1 MNPHKNSVRNQ
12 GPGSYP
18 GDTGGP
24 AGPGQASDGQS
35 WAAAGS
41 RDPRAIIPGNPD
53 NLYATARRQ
62 QRDADAFGAH
72 GTRWRKVD
80 FGQWAG
86 AAHDAAVAKA
96 LDYSGEQFAF
106 CQRMALT
113 AQATTLYADVL
124 TWAQGKARDA
134 VSKLDQADR
143 LDPPHP
149 TTTDNSDSGGD
160 GEEDNGARKQAV
172 SLREDATHTIREA
185 QARIAQAE
193 RDYGTTLA
201 TLRARPEGQHRILGD
216 PEPFPVPPPSHP
228 VTAPASAVFTLMTAA
243 ATATPDTLAADTCAL
258 LTSPLHSGSGLTTA
272 TGAVPTPPAVRTA
285 PLPPAASP
293 YPPPSARRPTL
304 APGHRPTEPTPPGE
318 HPSPITPRNTGP
330 TADTPNT
337 TPDPTP
343 TGHHNTGNQATQ
355 DQATGNQATGG
366 RSDDGTTP
374 QGERPSG
381 GAHPSPPLS
390 LQPSGQPQVPSVE
403 RPDIP
408 HPPAPP
414 SHPLIYAPAPPEPPA
429 LAPREAPVTPPDVS
443 VPPMPA
449 APSSPD
455 TGQPHHTPPHAH
467 QHQPRHAPLRQPE
480 SPDPRN
486 PLGLDHDTD
495 HGTGDGHS
503 PTTGTVTGPPDP
515 ARTPPHGPDH
525 PAHPGAATGP
535 SGTPTAVE
543 PVPVP
548 RPGGVEI
555 APGVWIP
562 AVVVAVASGLYG
574 LHTLRRR
581 HAETLG
587 RRVSHYPDVTPTGRD
602 LHRAHLARTT
612 RDRDPLDYDHP
623 GIRDTTELPAWATPQ
638 PGQPAPWPIDTTP
651 TTPVI
656 AAVPDNGPP
665 EHHGPP
671 PARQPARHHQRP
683 AEPPTPIPT
692 PTQIDVGEDPCGL
705 VLVWDL
711 VAAPGI
717 GIYGADAGNVT
728 RAIMITTLAG
738 HTRANPDLPATGR
751 VIIPAPDALDLLDTD
766 GADHLIPAGLHI
778 TPDPHTALD
787 ILDAAYHH
795 RATTALDPADDGP
808 PGWPLL
814 VLILTGVPTD
824 PATAQ
829 RLRDTLDAAHHHR
842 LNITAVIGGAW
853 PSGASIEVSAHP
865 VTVTATHGPGTEHL
879 HGARLYTLPT
889 GRTRHLLT
897 QLTHPNVFDHHT
909 HQPDTGPADTWTDT
923 TEHAST
929 DNHTNP
935 DHRHNQH
942 DLSGE
947 SCPPRA
953 PDPTDTHPQD
963 NADTAAQSSE
973 PDTAWTAPDHTEEPH
988 TATPHDPTSPDTTA
1002 PTALIPTSPD
1012 PHTGPDTHHPTNS
1025 AKDSAEDVSDPAG
1038 EEQHPDEEAS
1048 DTPEVPDAECDP
1060 DTPARGLRLR
1070 VFGKVHLLWT
1080 TPPDYTSDSQR
1091 ITRTIAVSNRQA
1103 ELLLY
1108 LALHP
1113 AGARREAIAA
1123 ALWPDN
1129 IRPGLPTNT
1138 VNTTLSRLRTCV
1150 HEGTDGT
1157 VDNLVPATGNGEC
1170 ALDATLIDVD
1180 YWTYREGLDNHHN
1193 TTPDQRARQRLAAVT
1208 LHQGELGEGLT
1219 SSWIEPFRQDTIR
1232 TTLDAATSLTHTPN
1246 TLDPDLVLD
1255 ALERARQLEPYNEKT
1270 YQEIIKL
1277 HRRNGRTDAATRTY
1291 HTLKRKLAE
1300 IDTTPTPETQKL
1312 ITQTHQS
1319 TNVPRLKTNP
1329 QPRKQHTNR
1338 TPHIP
1343 STPLPK

>member
-1 MNPHKNSVRNQ
+1 MNPHKNPDSNQ
-12 GPGSYP
+12 GPVSYP

-24 AGPGQASDGQS
+24 AGPGQESDEQS
-35 WAAAGS
+35 SAAAGS

-62 QRDADAFGAH
+62 QRDAEAFDTH

-106 CQRMALT
+106 SQRMALT
-113 AQATTLYADVL
+113 ARATTLYADVL
-124 TWAQGKARDA
+124 AWAQGKARDA
-134 VSKLDQADR
+134 VHKLDQADR

-149 TTTDNSDSGGD
+149 TTHTSDNSGSGGEQDSGT
-160 GEEDNGARKQAV
+160 RKQAA
-172 SLREDATHTIREA
+172 SLREDATHTIRQA

-193 RDYGTTLA
+193 HDYDTTLA
-201 TLRARPEGQHRILGD
+201 TLRARPEGQHRIVGD
-216 PEPFPVPPPSHP
+216 PEPFPVPRPFIP
-228 VTAPASAVFTLMTAA
+228 VTAPAPAVFTLMTAA
-243 ATATPDTLAADTCAL
+243 ATTPPATPDAPAADTCAL
-258 LTSPLHSGSGLTTA
+258 PTSPPHSGLGTA
-272 TGAVPTPPAVRTA
+272 TGAVPTPATVRTA
-285 PLPPAASP
+285 PPPPAASP
-293 YPPPSARRPTL
+293 YPPPPARPPTPAPGQRPTD
-304 APGHRPTEPTPPGE
+304 PTPPAA
-318 HPSPITPRNTGP
+318 HPSPTTPRNTGP

-337 TPDPTP
+337 TPEPTP
-343 TGHHNTGNQATQ
+343 TDHHNTTGNQAG
-355 DQATGNQATGG
+355 GNQAGGG
-366 RSDDGTTP
+366 RPDGGTTP

-381 GAHPSPPLS
+381 GVHPPAPLS
-390 LQPSGQPQVPSVE
+390 PQPSGPSSVAPQVPGIPPSAE
-403 RPDIP
+403 RPDLA

-414 SHPLIYAPAPPEPPA
+414 PHPLTGAPPPPEPPA
-429 LAPREAPVTPPDVS
+429 PAPSEPPAPAPREAPVTPPDVPI
-443 VPPMPA
+443 PPMPP
-449 APSSPD
+449 APPHPD
-455 TGQPHHTPPHAH
+455 TGHHTPPHAPG
-467 QHQPRHAPLRQPE
+467 HQPRHAPARQPE
-480 SPDPRN
+480 PPDPRN
-486 PLGLDHDTD
+486 PPGPDPDTPGTD
-495 HGTGDGHS
+495 HGTDPDPGTDHGAGDGHG
-503 PTTGTVTGPPDP
+503 PATGTVTGPPDP
-515 ARTPPHGPDH
+515 AYIPPHGPDH
-525 PAHPGAATGP
+525 PGHPGGATGP
-535 SGTPTAVE
+535 SGTPTTVE
-543 PVPVP
+543 PVPAP
-548 RPGGVEI
+548 HPGGVEI

-587 RRVSHYPDVTPTGRD
+587 RRVSHYPDATPTGRD

-623 GIRDTTELPAWATPQ
+623 GIRDTTQPPAWTTPQ
-638 PGQPAPWPIDTTP
+638 PGPPAPWLTDTTP

-656 AAVPDNGPP
+656 AAVPDHSPP

-671 PARQPARHHQRP
+671 PARQPAHHQRP
-683 AEPPTPIPT
+683 AEPPTPTPTPTLT
-692 PTQIDVGEDPCGL
+692 PTQIDVGEDPRGL

-711 VAAPGI
+711 AAAAGVGI
-717 GIYGADAGNVT
+717 QGAGAGNVT

-751 VIIPAPDALDLLDTD
+751 VIIPAPDAIDLLDTD
-766 GADHLIPAGLHI
+766 GGDHLIPAGLHI

-795 RATTALDPADDGP
+795 RTSAVPDPARDGP
-808 PGWPLL
+808 PGWPPL
-814 VLILTGVPTD
+814 VLILTRAPTD

-829 RLRDTLDAAHHHR
+829 RLRDILDAAHHHH
-842 LNITAVIGGAW
+842 LNITAVIGGTW

-865 VTVTATHGPGTEHL
+865 TTVTATRGPGTEHL

-897 QLTHPNVFDHHT
+897 QLTHPNTFDHHPT
-909 HQPDTGPADTWTDT
+909 PPDTDTGPADTRTGT

-935 DHRHNQH
+935 DHPHDQH
-942 DLSGE
+942 DPSGE
-947 SCPPRA
+947 SCPPRV
-953 PDPTDTHPQD
+953 PGPTDTHPQD
-963 NADTAAQSSE
+963 NTDTAPQSSE
-973 PDTAWTAPDHTEEPH
+973 PDTAWTAPDHTEAPH
-988 TATPHDPTSPDTTA
+988 TATPH
-1002 PTALIPTSPD
+1002 
-1012 PHTGPDTHHPTNS
+1012 HPTHS
-1025 AKDSAEDVSDPAG
+1025 AQHGAEDVPDPAG
-1038 EEQHPDEEAS
+1038 EEQHSGEQPS
-1048 DTPEVPDAECDP
+1048 DTPETPDAERDP
-1060 DTPARGLRLR
+1060 DTPARGLRLC

-1080 TPPDYTSDSQR
+1080 TPPDYTSDSQPT
-1091 ITRTIAVSNRQA
+1091 TRTIAVSNRQA

-1113 AGARREAIAA
+1113 TGARREAIAA

-1129 IRPGLPTNT
+1129 TRPGLPTNT

-1150 HEGTDGT
+1150 CEATGGI
-1157 VDNLVPATGNGEC
+1157 VDNLIPATGNGEC

-1180 YWTYREGLDNHHN
+1180 YWKYLERLDNHHD
-1193 TTPDQRARQRLAAVT
+1193 TTPEQRARHRLAAVT

-1232 TTLDAATSLTHTPN
+1232 TTLDAATSLTQNPD
-1246 TLDPDLVLD
+1246 TLDPELVLD

-1277 HRRNGRTDAATRTY
+1277 HRRNNRTDAATRTY
-1291 HTLKRKLAE
+1291 HTLTRKLAE
-1300 IDTTPTPETQKL
+1300 IDTTPTPETRQL
-1312 ITQTHQS
+1312 ITQTHGVAKRS
-1319 TNVPRLKTNP
+1319 
-1329 QPRKQHTNR
+1329 
-1338 TPHIP
+1338 
-1343 STPLPK
+1343 